1 VTSDRRTMK
10 VVATESTSV
19 VFKARIFA
27 DVAPADRPNQ
37 YEGGVTLSRGMR
49 ARIGEKEVFE
59 CRRARALNALTRAS
73 TSTRCSSTGM
83 PARKGAHVRSQ
94 PRFAEATRPAHRG
107 NMLRGTNTYAGGAHV
122 SCRRCRNRSTTS
134 RDRKLRLW
142 SGNANTGPKRV
153 TAPGEATSDVGSRWQ
168 NREIDVTEDLRKKEF
183 SGGDSRSR
191 GTSGCTSLERVGCVS
206 HDRWKT
212 SRVMTRRVSFTRA
225 RQRVTSAK
233 LETFARAKAT
243 ERRRGGDRGVRSGLE
258 ETSHSCVVA
267 VSLVAPGRIRR
278 RRKASSRGSVWCVV
292 KRASRQC
299 ARGSSMRSDN
309 RTNVGTSR

>member
-1 VTSDRRTMK
+1 MK

-94 PRFAEATRPAHRG
+94 LRFVRG
-107 NMLRGTNTYAGGAHV
+107 NMSRASRKHVRGTNHFAGGAHV

-134 RDRKLRLW
+134 CDRKLRPW

-153 TAPGEATSDVGSRWQ
+153 TVPGEATSDVGSRWQ
-168 NREIDVTEDLRKKEF
+168 NREIDVTEKLRKEQF

-191 GTSGCTSLERVGCVS
+191 GTSRVHV
-206 HDRWKT
+206 
-212 SRVMTRRVSFTRA
+212 
-225 RQRVTSAK
+225 
-233 LETFARAKAT
+233 L
-243 ERRRGGDRGVRSGLE
+243 
-258 ETSHSCVVA
+258 
-267 VSLVAPGRIRR
+267 
-278 RRKASSRGSVWCVV
+278 
-292 KRASRQC
+292 
-299 ARGSSMRSDN
+299 
-309 RTNVGTSR
+309 